1 MKVVSRTLPMVYFEL
16 GFPIWNGG
24 KRVVGLADYKI
35 GFHNKI
41 KLTYKRKDGSESFP
55 DDYYISG
62 EKAKTFPTQV
72 LKGGVTVHLIPL
84 SELEI
89 LAYE

>member
-1 MKVVSRTLPMVYFEL
+1 MKVISRTTPLNYFEL
-16 GFPIWNGG
+16 KFPIWNGG
-24 KRVVGLADYKI
+24 KRVVGLNQTRI

-41 KLTYKRKDGSESFP
+41 KITYKRKDGTESFP

-62 EKAKTFPTQV
+62 EKARSFPTQV